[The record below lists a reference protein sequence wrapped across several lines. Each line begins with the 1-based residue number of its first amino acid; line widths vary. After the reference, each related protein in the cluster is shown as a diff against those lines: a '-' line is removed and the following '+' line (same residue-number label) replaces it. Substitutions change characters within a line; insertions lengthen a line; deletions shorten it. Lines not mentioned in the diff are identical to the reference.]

1 MFFQQDFI
9 QKLQAFN
16 VSAKT
21 SFLLAVSGGVDSM
34 VLLWLFAKSGV
45 NFQVAHINYKLR
57 GKDSDLDQ
65 KLVEDFCK
73 ENAIKL
79 HIYQVSEK
87 DQKPKGSIQL
97 WAREL
102 RYSFFKEIQINENLD
117 FLVTAHHLNDQLETF
132 FINLSR
138 GSGLT
143 GLGGIPCNNKIFRPL
158 LDFSKEEIYAFA
170 KENNVPSREDISNQK
185 NDYLR
190 NKFRNKIIPELIEV
204 SPNFL
209 FNFKKSIDILSQTRD
224 FVSRQI
230 EQILESLTI
239 EKTEYYWVLD
249 KEKLSRE
256 DFFVQFE
263 ILKKFG
269 FHQENEIPKIFIAET
284 GKCFLSKEFSLL
296 IDREKIILEPNLE
309 NEKYE
314 KELEIEY
321 LENEDIIIIKDIGL
335 KTLKD
340 KSWLFDKKKIKLPL
354 KIRKRKEGDIFYPIG
369 MLGKKKVSKFLKD
382 EKLSVLDKEKIRIL
396 CDADD
401 NILGVFPLRQDRR
414 FMGNTIKLLF

>member
-9 QKLQAFN
+9 QKLQTFN
-16 VSAKT
+16 VSAKA

-34 VLLWLFAKSGV
+34 VLLWLFAKSGAD
-45 NFQVAHINYKLR
+45 FQVAHINYKLR
-57 GKDSDLDQ
+57 GEDSDLDQ

-73 ENAIKL
+73 ENEIKL

-87 DQKPKGSIQL
+87 DKKPKGSIQL

-102 RYSFFKEIQINENLD
+102 RYNFFKKIQINENLD

-170 KENNVPSREDISNQK
+170 EENKVPFREDISNQK

-204 SPNFL
+204 SPHFL
-209 FNFKKSIDILSQTRD
+209 FHFKKSIDILSQTRD

-230 EQILESLTI
+230 EQILEDLTI
-239 EKTEYYWVLD
+239 EKTEYYWILN
-249 KEKLSRE
+249 KEKLSQE

-269 FHQENEIPKIFIAET
+269 FQQENEIPKIFIAET
-284 GKCFLSKEFSLL
+284 GKFFLSKEFSLL

-309 NEKYE
+309 SKECE

-321 LENEDIIIIKDIGL
+321 LENEDVIIIKDFGL

-340 KSWLFDKKKIKLPL
+340 KSWLFNKKKIKLPL
-354 KIRKRKEGDIFYPIG
+354 KLRKRKEGDVFYPIG

-414 FMGNTIKLLF
+414 FIGK